1 MAIAVGIILSILIG
15 YLLGSISNGILIG
28 KIFFNIDVRT
38 MGSHN
43 AGGTN
48 TGRILGKKIG
58 FLTICLD
65 ALKTTFAM
73 WICYFVTLLIKDLVS
88 LDASFASYF
97 AYIAGFSACIGHS
110 YPLYFNFKG
119 GKTVACLVGICLA
132 TNWIICL
139 IGLIFF
145 FIVLISTKYVSLG
158 SILTSILLAI
168 MTFFPFVREYGMFFS
183 LQGDLFYSLLFVTV
197 AIFLTIRH
205 HQNISRLIQGTESKV
220 TWLSKKSK

>member
-1 MAIAVGIILSILIG
+1 MAIALGVVLSILIG

-28 KIFFNIDVRT
+28 KIFFKIDIRT

-48 TGRILGKKIG
+48 TGRILGKKFG

-73 WICYFVTLLIKDLVS
+73 WLCYFITLLVKDLVG
-88 LDASFASYF
+88 LDESFASYF
-97 AYIAGFSACIGHS
+97 AYIAGFAACLGHS
-110 YPLYFNFKG
+110 YPIYFSFKG

-139 IGLIFF
+139 IGLVFF
-145 FIVLISTKYVSLG
+145 FIILILSKYVSLG
-158 SILTSILLAI
+158 SILTSILIAI
-168 MTFFPFVREYGMFFS
+168 LTFIPFVTQYGMFFA
-183 LQGDLFYSLLFVTV
+183 LKGDIFYSLLLVVV

-205 HQNISRLIQGTESKV
+205 HQNIARLFNGTESKI
-220 TWLSKKSK
+220 TWLNKKSK